1 MRKRMAG
8 VLLAAVSACSVLTP
22 AASAYTPHYDDME
35 TEQNG
40 NFYAQKYEANFPDDA
55 VFTFSHPDYNENTG
69 GFSCKWDGVFA
80 AMAEVGWS
88 LPESYAGKSC
98 KAFPGLR
105 VTYDA
110 DFYTDSNSY
119 FGIHGCTKNPLTEYY
134 IIEGWGSW
142 RPPGGEGR
150 TCTVNTDGV
159 LYDLYHTMRYNA
171 PSVDGPRTYPMYYCV
186 RQSNSVTM
194 GVQNRVAATVDV
206 YGIFQQMENAG
217 LDVSGRLESC
227 GLFAECYGGG
237 RYDASGSFTVHSASR
252 SWNDGSASDWFLT
265 DDPSKPVTTAP
276 VTTAPVQ
283 TEPAVTTTTEPK
295 LPADENGVFF
305 REDFESG
312 RGDWEKRAY
321 KDDTS
326 VLAADTA
333 YYAEGQQSL
342 YVTERSDSWN
352 GAALSLEPYAIEPG
366 KAYSFQ
372 AAVMQNST
380 AETAIRMNLES
391 IDGSWAAKHYDLI
404 GKADCRKGEWT
415 VIRTE
420 DFVIPA
426 GSTDLK
432 LYFDMDCPS
441 GADWETYDTAAL
453 NCDFRIDSVT
463 VAEAGK
469 AVPIDLF
476 GARPAPVSGQTGDA
490 NCDGAV
496 DVSDAVLVMRYA
508 VADREAVISEQG
520 LKNADTDKNGNTD
533 SDDAT
538 LILQNIAKKI
548 RL

>member
-40 NFYAQKYEANFPDDA
+40 YFYARKYEPRPLADA
-55 VFTFSHPDYNENTG
+55 VFKFSHPVYNENTG
-69 GFSCKWDGVFA
+69 GFSCNWDGVFLT
-80 AMAEVGWS
+80 MAEVGWS
-88 LPESYAGKSC
+88 LPEAYAGKSY
-98 KAFPGLR
+98 KAFPGLS

-150 TCTVNTDGV
+150 TGTVNTDGV

-186 RQSNSVTM
+186 RQSNTVTM

-217 LDVSGRLESC
+217 LDVSGGLESC

-265 DDPSKPVTTAP
+265 DTP
-276 VTTAPVQ
+276 
-283 TEPAVTTTTEPK
+283 
-295 LPADENGVFF
+295 
-305 REDFESG
+305 
-312 RGDWEKRAY
+312 
-321 KDDTS
+321 
-326 VLAADTA
+326 
-333 YYAEGQQSL
+333 
-342 YVTERSDSWN
+342 
-352 GAALSLEPYAIEPG
+352 PG
-366 KAYSFQ
+366 F
-372 AAVMQNST
+372 
-380 AETAIRMNLES
+380 I
-391 IDGSWAAKHYDLI
+391 
-404 GKADCRKGEWT
+404 
-415 VIRTE
+415 
-420 DFVIPA
+420 
-426 GSTDLK
+426 
-432 LYFDMDCPS
+432 
-441 GADWETYDTAAL
+441 
-453 NCDFRIDSVT
+453 
-463 VAEAGK
+463 
-469 AVPIDLF
+469 
-476 GARPAPVSGQTGDA
+476 GDA
-490 NCDGAV
+490 NCDGVV

-508 VADREAVISEQG
+508 VADREAVISKQG

-538 LILQNIAKKI
+538 NILLHIAKKI
-548 RL
+548 DLNGGVSRSYFTDSHDQYQ

>member
-55 VFTFSHPDYNENTG
+55 VFTFSHPVYNENTG

-150 TCTVNTDGV
+150 TGTVNTDGV

-186 RQSNSVTM
+186 RQSNTVTM

-217 LDVSGRLESC
+217 LDVSGGLESC

-265 DDPSKPVTTAP
+265 DTP
-276 VTTAPVQ
+276 
-283 TEPAVTTTTEPK
+283 
-295 LPADENGVFF
+295 
-305 REDFESG
+305 
-312 RGDWEKRAY
+312 
-321 KDDTS
+321 
-326 VLAADTA
+326 
-333 YYAEGQQSL
+333 
-342 YVTERSDSWN
+342 
-352 GAALSLEPYAIEPG
+352 PG
-366 KAYSFQ
+366 F
-372 AAVMQNST
+372 
-380 AETAIRMNLES
+380 I
-391 IDGSWAAKHYDLI
+391 
-404 GKADCRKGEWT
+404 
-415 VIRTE
+415 
-420 DFVIPA
+420 
-426 GSTDLK
+426 
-432 LYFDMDCPS
+432 
-441 GADWETYDTAAL
+441 
-453 NCDFRIDSVT
+453 
-463 VAEAGK
+463 
-469 AVPIDLF
+469 
-476 GARPAPVSGQTGDA
+476 GDA
-490 NCDGAV
+490 NCDGTV

-520 LKNADTDKNGNTD
+520 LKNADTDENGNTD

-538 LILQNIAKKI
+538 NILLHIAKKI
-548 RL
+548 DLTK

>member
-40 NFYAQKYEANFPDDA
+40 IFYAQKYEANFPDDA
-55 VFTFSHPDYNENTG
+55 VFTFSHPVYNENTG

-142 RPPGGEGR
+142 RPPGGEGG
-150 TCTVNTDGV
+150 TGTVNTDGV

-186 RQSNSVTM
+186 RQSNTVTM

-217 LDVSGRLESC
+217 LDVSGGLESC

-265 DDPSKPVTTAP
+265 DTP
-276 VTTAPVQ
+276 
-283 TEPAVTTTTEPK
+283 
-295 LPADENGVFF
+295 
-305 REDFESG
+305 
-312 RGDWEKRAY
+312 
-321 KDDTS
+321 
-326 VLAADTA
+326 
-333 YYAEGQQSL
+333 
-342 YVTERSDSWN
+342 
-352 GAALSLEPYAIEPG
+352 PG
-366 KAYSFQ
+366 F
-372 AAVMQNST
+372 
-380 AETAIRMNLES
+380 I
-391 IDGSWAAKHYDLI
+391 
-404 GKADCRKGEWT
+404 
-415 VIRTE
+415 
-420 DFVIPA
+420 
-426 GSTDLK
+426 
-432 LYFDMDCPS
+432 
-441 GADWETYDTAAL
+441 
-453 NCDFRIDSVT
+453 
-463 VAEAGK
+463 
-469 AVPIDLF
+469 
-476 GARPAPVSGQTGDA
+476 GDA
-490 NCDGAV
+490 NCDGTV

-508 VADREAVISEQG
+508 VADREAGISEQG
-520 LKNADTDKNGNTD
+520 LRNADTDKNGNTD

-538 LILQNIAKKI
+538 MILLHIAKKI
-548 RL
+548 DLTK

>member
-1 MRKRMAG
+1 MKKRLAA

-55 VFTFSHPDYNENTG
+55 VFTFSHPVYNENTG

-150 TCTVNTDGV
+150 TGTVNTDGV

-186 RQSNSVTM
+186 RQSNTVTM

-217 LDVSGRLESC
+217 LDVSGGLESC

-276 VTTAPVQ
+276 VQ
-283 TEPAVTTTTEPK
+283 TEPVVTTTTEPK

-352 GAALSLEPYAIEPG
+352 GAALSLEPYALEPG
-366 KAYSFQ
+366 KAYNFQ
-372 AAVMQNST
+372 AAVMQNSAPNQT
-380 AETAIRMNLES
+380 FKMLLEY
-391 IDGSWAAKHYDLI
+391 IDCIGTKNYDLI
-404 GKADCRKGEWT
+404 AQAECRQNTWT
-415 VIRTE
+415 VLR
-420 DFVIPA
+420 DAAFVIPA
-426 GSTDLK
+426 DSTELI
-432 LYFDMDCPS
+432 L
-441 GADWETYDTAAL
+441 AIHTAEGV
-453 NCDFRIDSVT
+453 NDFRIDSVT
-463 VAEAGK
+463 VAEAGRGT
-469 AVPIDLF
+469 PIDLS
-476 GARPAPVSGQTGDA
+476 GAKPASVSGQTGDA

-538 LILQNIAKKI
+538 NILLHIAKKI

>member
-55 VFTFSHPDYNENTG
+55 VFTFSHPVYNENTG

-150 TCTVNTDGV
+150 TGTVNTDGV

-171 PSVDGPRTYPMYYCV
+171 QSVDGPRTYPMYYCV
-186 RQSNSVTM
+186 RQSNTVTM

-217 LDVSGRLESC
+217 LDVSGGLESC

-265 DDPSKPVTTAP
+265 DTPPS
-276 VTTAPVQ
+276 
-283 TEPAVTTTTEPK
+283 
-295 LPADENGVFF
+295 F
-305 REDFESG
+305 
-312 RGDWEKRAY
+312 
-321 KDDTS
+321 
-326 VLAADTA
+326 
-333 YYAEGQQSL
+333 
-342 YVTERSDSWN
+342 
-352 GAALSLEPYAIEPG
+352 I
-366 KAYSFQ
+366 
-372 AAVMQNST
+372 
-380 AETAIRMNLES
+380 
-391 IDGSWAAKHYDLI
+391 
-404 GKADCRKGEWT
+404 
-415 VIRTE
+415 
-420 DFVIPA
+420 
-426 GSTDLK
+426 
-432 LYFDMDCPS
+432 
-441 GADWETYDTAAL
+441 
-453 NCDFRIDSVT
+453 
-463 VAEAGK
+463 
-469 AVPIDLF
+469 
-476 GARPAPVSGQTGDA
+476 GDA
-490 NCDGAV
+490 NCDGTV

-538 LILQNIAKKI
+538 LILQYIAQKI